1 MKIMIVIDKLVGGG
15 AERVATVWANTFVKF
30 NHEVTFLSNKN
41 NSDKNICYYIDR
53 KVKLEKY
60 SEENNYFSS
69 KKIRSYLNL
78 IPKIYFFISK
88 IIKLRQVIKK
98 NNPDVILG
106 VMSYP
111 SLICFIASIGLKT
124 KVISTDHS
132 SFDRPEEVKL
142 KFKDYFFKFYINKIY
157 TVVTVLT
164 EADKIFIGNRLKNV
178 VVMPNPLALS
188 PIKEIKLDEKKKKIL
203 AVGRIDAWYYKGFD
217 LLIKAWSRLASK
229 YPDWILE
236 IAGDYSSESKNEL
249 DKIITE
255 CSLNTRILFSG
266 FHLSV
271 EKIYKESEI
280 FILSSRYEGF
290 GMVLIE
296 AMSQGCACIACDYKG
311 RQSEIIRND
320 SEGLCIDVDN
330 IDALSNAIDYVISN
344 DEYRHL
350 IQQNAPLRA
359 ADYDP
364 INIYS
369 KWISLFQK
377 MGL

>member
-1 MKIMIVIDKLVGGG
+1 MIVIDKLVGGG

-164 EADKIFIGNRLKNV
+164 EADKIFIGNKLKNV
-178 VVMPNPLALS
+178 VVMPNPLALN
-188 PIKEIKLDEKKKKIL
+188 PIKEIDYNFKKKKLI
-203 AVGRIDAWYYKGFD
+203 AVGRIDDWHYKGFD
-217 LLIKAWSRLASK
+217 ILIKAWSKLATK

-249 DKIITE
+249 DKIVTE

-266 FHLSV
+266 FHLNV
-271 EKIYKESEI
+271 EKLYKESEL

-320 SEGLCIDVDN
+320 NEGLCIDVDN
-330 IDALSNAIDYVISN
+330 VDELSKAMDLVISN
-344 DEYRHL
+344 NEYRHL
-350 IQQNAPLRA
+350 IQKNAPLRA